1 MRKPP
6 KKSLYPGSRS
16 LIVVMPSRAVPS
28 RVCSSCPHTNPIIW
42 ASGTH
47 TTPPRTDGRT
57 GEIDVGQVGGS
68 QVGEEAEACNRNFV
82 SLIRRVLC
90 AQTAPAPCQS
100 FVPVLSIAAQMI
112 YRSLIFIN
120 VSGESRPPRPP
131 RPRVHLHATHTHT
144 LSGIL
149 NTIKQNKNSH
159 RSTSA
164 GTPYKTT
171 TDKHIRTS
179 QRVHLRAR
187 ISPRFARPLDRIS
200 LCADADAGWTTQN
213 SHIHSRA
220 HTRAQCSLAFM
231 RTE

>member
-90 AQTAPAPCQS
+90 AQTAPSLCKA
-100 FVPVLSIAAQMI
+100 FVLVLSIAAQMI

-144 LSGIL
+144 LRHSEY
-149 NTIKQNKNSH
+149 NKTKQKLSPLDVGGYTLQNDNGQTH
-159 RSTSA
+159 
-164 GTPYKTT
+164 
-171 TDKHIRTS
+171 TDFTACSPACTNLAEIR
-179 QRVHLRAR
+179 AA
-187 ISPRFARPLDRIS
+187 ARPNIPLRGRGRGMD
-200 LCADADAGWTTQN
+200 DAKL
-213 SHIHSRA
+213 SHPLARTHSRA
-220 HTRAQCSLAFM
+220 MLA
-231 RTE
+231 RLYAH